1 MKQRILYFDWI
12 KGLAIILVVMGHLYT
27 FSGATS
33 GNLINKLIGSFHM
46 PLFMYVSGF
55 VAFTPPDNLESL
67 IIKLLRR
74 SVKYLVPMYV
84 VGWLLYLFASY
95 TVASDNAILHSVK
108 GTVWFG
114 NWYWYLKV
122 LTIFSL
128 LSIPVMYKSK
138 IWIDLLCICCS
149 YILFGCLWKFG
160 DAVGQN
166 LCMEHA
172 TCFYPFFALGMMTR
186 KYNRLHELIKTDLLF
201 AISIVGYAYLFF
213 NQSCVHIVNTL
224 SDRFLM
230 PVFAIVIISNIFCK
244 LEEKQSKVL
253 QGLEY
258 CGKHSLQV
266 YLFHYFFVLFV
277 NIQGLWLCGVDTKN
291 NLYVHLLILFVSIV
305 IAVLSIMVGEMLKSS
320 KYISKIIYG

>member
-1 MKQRILYFDWI
+1 MFKIMKQRILYFDWI
-12 KGLAIILVVMGHLYT
+12 KGLAITLVVMGHLYT

-138 IWIDLLCICCS
+138 IWIDLL
-149 YILFGCLWKFG
+149 WK
-160 DAVGQN
+160 A
-166 LCMEHA
+166 
-172 TCFYPFFALGMMTR
+172 
-186 KYNRLHELIKTDLLF
+186 LF
-201 AISIVGYAYLFF
+201 ASISVSLF
-213 NQSCVHIVNTL
+213 L
-224 SDRFLM
+224 R
-230 PVFAIVIISNIFCK
+230 VIC
-244 LEEKQSKVL
+244 
-253 QGLEY
+253 
-258 CGKHSLQV
+258 KHSRLV
-266 YLFHYFFVLFV
+266 
-277 NIQGLWLCGVDTKN
+277 
-291 NLYVHLLILFVSIV
+291 
-305 IAVLSIMVGEMLKSS
+305 AVRC
-320 KYISKIIYG
+320 

>member
-46 PLFMYVSGF
+46 ALFMYVSGF
-55 VAFTPPDNLESL
+55 VAFATHDSL
-67 IIKLLRR
+67 KGLSLKLLRR

-84 VGWLLYLFASY
+84 VGWLLYAFASC
-95 TVASDNAILHSVK
+95 TVASDNAILNSVR

-128 LSIPVMYKSK
+128 LSIPIMYKSK

-149 YILFGCLWKFG
+149 YILFGGLWKFG
-160 DAVGQN
+160 GAVGQN

-172 TCFYPFFALGMMTR
+172 TCFYPFFALGLLTR
-186 KYNRLHELIKTDLLF
+186 KYDRLHELIKTDLFF
-201 AISIVGYAYLFF
+201 AVALVGYACLFF
-213 NQSCVHIVNTL
+213 IHCNVHIVNTL
-224 SDRFLM
+224 SERFIM
-230 PVFAIVIISNIFCK
+230 PLFAIVII
-244 LEEKQSKVL
+244 
-253 QGLEY
+253 Y
-258 CGKHSLQV
+258 P
-266 YLFHYFFVLFV
+266 
-277 NIQGLWLCGVDTKN
+277 
-291 NLYVHLLILFVSIV
+291 
-305 IAVLSIMVGEMLKSS
+305 SS
-320 KYISKIIYG
+320 G